1 MWDTEVQKDAMTRAT
16 QVAAPAGAKVVF
28 DVADPF
34 AVERYRED
42 FLALIREHVDVGERE
57 PA

>member
-1 MWDTEVQKDAMTRAT
+1 MTEVQKDAITRAI

-34 AVERYRED
+34 AVECYRGD
-42 FLALIREHVDVGERE
+42 FLELIREHVDVGESE